1 MKAYMSMGFFLIS
14 LTTAHANIHD
24 VQEDTIPSIVPLFDP
39 VVVEDG
45 LPVNEDGDMVVTD
58 LKDLGFPISPPPML
72 RSGTTYKVGTPRTE
86 AQVSSMGAAV
96 WSMAFDVPK
105 GVGDVTPQI
114 GLVYSS
120 QASNGIVGW
129 GVSVSGI
136 SCITRG
142 LKTNFYDGGIR
153 GVKYDAH
160 DALFLDGQR
169 MLLSTGTEGTTG
181 STYVLEGNPYTTVTI
196 TSANAITG
204 PLSFEVVKPD
214 GHVCRY
220 GTTDNARLRFTD
232 GGGAQRVHSW
242 YVSREEDPNGNYVE
256 FSYMHDHLTIY
267 PETISYGKNKFTGSG
282 ADNYIRFTYT
292 GVQAG
297 TLRTFIIGGVR
308 GGVYKCLTSVRT
320 MTGSSVYRQYQLEYD
335 PFSDGTTCK
344 FERLSTITCKNG
356 AGDEMRPVILQWNLL
371 TGGGHTAETLGVSTN
386 DESPLI
392 EKLDSLFLAA
402 DLSGDGLADIV
413 RVSNCQRYTSRHVPE
428 GNPNTWVYIH
438 RSLKVGIDSVEY
450 RNPVKYNLGIQV
462 NFNGWKEFMGANLVT
477 DVDGD
482 GLKDLV
488 FPYYIGYTNARYLK
502 FKCILGKHIR
512 TGQAIVGEYELPLLA
527 AEDVPPLVTGDFD
540 GNGIED
546 ILYLEDKKS
555 NGYYYMGLSF
565 FFPANVRTQ
574 FSIPLSLVGKPKRMF
589 AGDFNSDGLPD
600 IIALYDGGH
609 KIFLNNGG
617 GATSSL
623 FSNANSVTGTSFGS
637 ACRIEQGDFNGDGTV
652 DFVYVGGNS
661 SQYYFAMGNGDGT
674 FNVQTAINYDI
685 HDQDTDRDDHRFSL
699 IPIDI
704 DRDGM
709 TDLVVSK
716 AVFVHHGGFSPSDE
730 FSRTEVGWLLSDG
743 SSLTEAR
750 RVSSPY
756 LIEDAGTH
764 NIMAADF
771 DGDGW
776 AELANNGTD
785 WYTNTAATNDGCHMR
800 VYHSEGFTPSS
811 GRLSS
816 ATDGLGAT
824 TSFSYGSSS
833 SPDLYIHNY
842 AAPNQSTYPLSDN
855 YAPMPLVSTITTDG
869 GLTGTHST
877 SYRYKGLK
885 VHLLGKGILGFTESA
900 TRDNKTGE
908 TIQSGII
915 DWDTNYYVPS
925 KVYSTTYMGYDR
937 DSTVTTMSVTAHA
950 KSRYTSF
957 PETRHYTDMDG
968 NLTTDTFTYNTTY
981 GYLTLHRTEFGSSAM
996 FKQERSSYVKKGGR
1010 WLPQTVFADQKHA
1023 DDANIHTVN
1032 IQYTYDTLGNMLT
1045 TTRHPETGME
1055 LTTTLTYDSYG
1066 NVLSSV
1072 QTGDSVAAVTSYT
1085 EYDVTGR
1092 FPIRRYQSV
1101 DSGEETLTYDLWG
1114 NVLSTTVT
1122 PEPSHSLV
1130 TVNTLDG
1137 WGDVTAT
1144 MSPEGVTTTITTG
1157 WGGMPSTAYYIQ
1169 ETCPGKTP
1177 VLTWYDVRGRE
1188 SQIETKGPCNTDVVQ
1203 AFSLNSWGKPSQTV
1217 SRNGTRATIEMTAY
1231 DYRGRATQAFSTGH
1245 GYTYFAYDN
1254 RTKSTSHDG
1263 RTVTITYDAWGNP
1276 QEVIDPACTVT
1287 YTYASNGQPSEMDAD
1302 GSVVRMEYDVAGNRT
1317 LLDDPDAGV
1326 TTATYAADGKVLT
1339 STDGRGMVTHNTYD
1353 AMGRLAVSTCDT
1365 LVTTLTYG
1373 ATGNGK
1379 LHLVREETNGLVNE
1393 YTYDTYGRV
1402 TFDKRIYG
1410 DGTESGH
1417 SYAYD
1422 SLGHISQHVF
1432 PSGLTVGYAYD
1443 GHGHLQTMTCGGMQ
1457 VWQSTSFDGW
1467 NSVESF
1473 GNTNITT
1480 CVTQAGQLAERYVRL
1495 GNSTTKLHRMAFTW
1509 HSTRGN
1515 LSSRTGIIGTGITEA
1530 FTYDQLDRLTGVS
1543 TGGQATMAMTYAE
1556 DGNIL
1561 SKTGLGVY
1569 TYSDNH
1575 PHAVTGVENTGY
1587 IITSTAQQITYNPW
1601 GKAAFIEE
1609 GAQTQELLYGPDQQR
1624 WKVVDKQGGQMNGLA
1639 YYHGDYEWRSVD
1651 GLLRQFHYLDNG
1663 VVALKVG
1670 NNPFWYYYALIDNV
1684 GSVMRVID
1692 GEGGTAFA
1700 ASYDAWGKPDVTIN
1714 QIGFPIGF
1722 GGHEMLS
1729 QYRLVNM
1736 DGRIY
1741 DYTLGRFLSPDNYVQ
1756 EPGNS
1761 QSFNRYSYCLNNPLK
1776 YTDPTGELFGID
1788 DLIIGVSAFVTGY
1801 VANGIS
1807 TNNWG
1812 WRSVQNGLISAGMSL
1827 IGWHSG
1833 GVDCSAWSIAGK
1845 SAASNIVNAFIPSA
1859 TFSIDRHFSFS
1870 ISPVFGFGT
1879 DGLSA
1884 GFFESI
1890 NYTNGKNVLSIGGG
1904 LGNGYAGWK
1913 VFAKSGNWGI
1923 GYGRTQ
1929 YAEGDFNGNYLGPQ
1943 EVGTLNLSFLD
1954 YSIGY
1959 SNDYFGDRDDR
1970 WRTTA
1975 AELTIGRFSV
1985 GSYVYTN
1992 HGGRE
1997 SGWKGIKWK
2006 GESDKGNYTTKTRIP
2021 LVGQMD
2027 TWNGGKAY
2035 YAPLWMGYSH
2045 DGNIYR
2051 VGMSSKIVHRLTQN
2065 LAHRIIKYP
2074 AYNRYSST
2082 VNYGYSYYGRH
2093 NPLSIW

>member
-58 LKDLGFPISPPPML
+58 LKDLGFPISPPSML

-181 STYVLEGNPYTTVTI
+181 STYVLEGNPYTIVTI

-320 MTGSSVYRQYQLEYD
+320 MTGSSVYREYQLEYD
-335 PFSDGTTCK
+335 PFSDGTVK
-344 FERLSTITCKNG
+344 KYERLISVTCLNG
-356 AGDEMRPVILQWNLL
+356 VGEQMRPVTLDWNALGSPSQSVAILGISN
-371 TGGGHTAETLGVSTN
+371 N
-386 DESPLI
+386 DANPMVERQ
-392 EKLDSLFLAA
+392 DSLFLAA
-402 DLSGDGLADIV
+402 DLTGDGLADIV
-413 RVSNCQRYTSRHVPE
+413 RISNCKHYIY
-428 GNPNTWVYIH
+428 NLPNTQYWEYHTYVYVH
-438 RSLKVGIDSVEY
+438 RTQRDETDSICYIAPLRYDLGAQINFDDWKSLI
-450 RNPVKYNLGIQV
+450 
-462 NFNGWKEFMGANLVT
+462 GANAVA

-482 GLKDLV
+482 GINDLV
-488 FPYYIGYTNARYLK
+488 IPYFESSAGNNNYVR
-502 FKCILGKHIR
+502 FKCILGKKIR
-512 TGQAIVGEYELPLLA
+512 SGSTESNYFSLGLSA
-527 AEDVPPLVTGDFD
+527 AEEMPPLVTGDFD
-540 GNGIED
+540 GNGID
-546 ILYLEDKKS
+546 DVILLENKIS
-555 NGYYYMGLSF
+555 GGYYTLGMSF
-565 FFPANVRTQ
+565 SLPSNARNPV
-574 FSIPLSLVGKPKRMF
+574 SIPLSLAGKPKRMF

-623 FSNANSVTGTSFGS
+623 FSNANSVTGTSFGN
-637 ACRIEQGDFNGDGTV
+637 ACRVEQGDFNGDGAA
-652 DFVYVGGNS
+652 DFVFVGGNS
-661 SQYYFAMGNGDGT
+661 SQYYFALGNGDGT

-842 AAPNQSTYPLSDN
+842 ADPNQSTYPLSDN

-925 KVYSTTYMGYDR
+925 IVYSTTYMGYDR

-1085 EYDVTGR
+1085 EYDITGR

-1169 ETCPGKTP
+1169 ETCPGKAP

-1217 SRNGTRATIEMTAY
+1217 SRTGTRATIEMTAY
-1231 DYRGRATQAFSTGH
+1231 DSRGRATQAFSTGH

-1432 PSGLTVGYAYD
+1432 PSGLTVGYTYD

-1609 GAQTQELLYGPDQQR
+1609 GVQTQELLYGPDQQR

-1670 NNPFWYYYALIDNV
+1670 TNDFWYYYALTDNV

-1714 QIGFPIGF
+1714 QIGFPRGF

-1736 DGRIY
+1736 GGRIY

-1776 YTDPTGELFGID
+1776 YTDPTGEFFTWLIGKGGFSFGINFSP
-1788 DLIIGVSAFVTGY
+1788 L
-1801 VANGIS
+1801 GI
-1807 TNNWG
+1807 
-1812 WRSVQNGLISAGMSL
+1812 
-1827 IGWHSG
+1827 
-1833 GVDCSAWSIAGK
+1833 
-1845 SAASNIVNAFIPSA
+1845 P
-1859 TFSIDRHFSFS
+1859 
-1870 ISPVFGFGT
+1870 FGFGINVGWS
-1879 DGLSA
+1879 DGNSLGGYVELGYRVGGTGLGSGVTVSQSFDFNYKHNTWSA
-1884 GFFESI
+1884 TTSEGVYGSLCMF
-1890 NYTNGKNVLSIGGG
+1890 NVGGG
-1904 LGNGYAGWK
+1904 LSQTYDYNKHSWQCGWNVSAGAG
-1913 VFAKSGNWGI
+1913 FGDAECGI
-1923 GYGRTQ
+1923 GLNASYGSCGWSFGIGGYYNRHAWDDNPEYNPDEWNKEANKYTNNCYT
-1929 YAEGDFNGNYLGPQ
+1929 YALDWIDNGSPNGLNPGNTTEKIVIPR
-1943 EVGTLNLSFLD
+1943 EKLNLNDVLELALTNNKIKKPTLLNKLGFGKRGYYPVYLAIDEGVD
-1954 YSIGY
+1954 YHWY
-1959 SNDYFGDRDDR
+1959 RQ
-1970 WRTTA
+1970 
-1975 AELTIGRFSV
+1975 
-1985 GSYVYTN
+1985 
-1992 HGGRE
+1992 
-1997 SGWKGIKWK
+1997 
-2006 GESDKGNYTTKTRIP
+2006 DKG
-2021 LVGQMD
+2021 G
-2027 TWNGGKAY
+2027 
-2035 YAPLWMGYSH
+2035 LWSH
-2045 DGNIYR
+2045 KHGTGPITNVDGS
-2051 VGMSSKIVHRLTQN
+2051 G
-2065 LAHRIIKYP
+2065 RIIANP
-2074 AYNRYSST
+2074 ARANHLYRFKNGT
-2082 VNYGYSYYGRH
+2082 VNYNNGGILLWVRRK
-2093 NPLSIW
+2093 